1 MKKLTIMSMIM
12 FAVSVIIFGIF
23 FVRERFLKDRTGP
36 VFQLESG
43 TITVS
48 VKDDYS
54 ALLKGVTASDA
65 ADGDITGSITVED
78 ISPFLEDGRRIITYA
93 VADADGHVSHVKR
106 TLLYSD
112 YTPPKFHLDKPLRLP
127 RNTACLPE
135 GITAEDC
142 IDGDVT
148 PSVLIL
154 YERDFAQSGVEEFPA
169 TLKVTNSA
177 GGTSYLPVDIEI
189 YDSDNNGT
197 APELLITDYLV
208 YINKDSAFDPKTYL
222 KSAVIGGV
230 NYTFTENS
238 SVETPAGDET
248 EQAQQMQ
255 QTAQTIDYSRVSIDS
270 DVNVH
275 APGNYRVNYLLTD
288 TEGGTGTG
296 TARLY
301 VVVTE
306 GGSN

>member
-1 MKKLTIMSMIM
+1 MKKLTIMSMIL

-78 ISPFLEDGRRIITYA
+78 ISPFLEDGRRIVTYA
-93 VADADGHVSHVKR
+93 VTDADGHVSHAKR

-112 YTPPKFHLDKPLRLP
+112 YTPPKFH
-127 RNTACLPE
+127 E

-154 YERDFAQSGVEEFPA
+154 YDRDFAQSGVEEFPA

-208 YINKDSAFDPKTYL
+208 YIDKDSAFDPKTYL

-248 EQAQQMQ
+248 EQAQ

>member
-1 MKKLTIMSMIM
+1 ME
-12 FAVSVIIFGIF
+12 G
-23 FVRERFLKDRTGP
+23 
-36 VFQLESG
+36 G

-48 VKDDYS
+48 VKDDES
-54 ALLKGVTASDA
+54 ALLKGVAASDA
-65 ADGDITGSITVED
+65 ADGDVTGSITVED

-93 VADADGHVSHVKR
+93 VADADGHVSHAKR

-112 YTPPKFHLDKPLRLP
+112 YTSPKFHLSQPLRLP
-127 RNTACLPE
+127 RNTASMPE

-148 PSVLIL
+148 EGIVIL

-177 GGTSYLPVDIEI
+177 GGTSYLPVNIEI
-189 YDSDNNGT
+189 YDSDNNGA

-208 YINKDSAFDPKTYL
+208 YIDKDSAFDPKTYL

-238 SVETPAGDET
+238 SVEASAGDET
-248 EQAQQMQ
+248 EQAQ